1 MMSQLNR
8 HSVTGGTLSSGLA
21 SRVPRWLEADGGF
34 TLIEV
39 LIASVVLLVGLLS
52 LLGLVDVANKTTAG
66 NRARQAGTS
75 LARDAIENARS
86 LAYRQLTQSGI
97 ATALQPLI
105 VGSSVSGSNLTVP
118 RSPFTYTV
126 SFNVC
131 SMDDPVDGLGDHSSP
146 PESGGVWCTDVAA
159 SGTADSQP
167 DDYKRVTVTVTPA
180 APYATR
186 AVQETVLVPSNGVN
200 GPSVSCL
207 STTSSCPGTDQT
219 VTTGASPQNPSATPT
234 GISFNVTTSTK
245 ATSIQWKVNG
255 NPPAS
260 AEVPTGALNP
270 YTPAGTSSSFTWNTA
285 SLPDGVYQISAIAL
299 DANGN
304 SGTTETLQVS
314 LNRQQ
319 ATPPASVNVGWNGL
333 INGVDVQWIPS
344 VDGDILYYR
353 VFSQVGTNAPT
364 QVCQTSALSCSD
376 LTAPA
381 PPGPPS
387 CSNPPQSYTT
397 PNDYWVVGVD
407 TDPNTG
413 QPRQSTILSTR
424 VDANLCD
431 HAPKAPASLSGAP
444 TANGS
449 VTLNWT
455 VPTSPVDPDAGDTI
469 SDWRI
474 YRWPAGGGVTYPGS
488 RYQFIGAADSSNNWV
503 VNYVDQAPDP
513 GGVQQHYC
521 VTAVDTH
528 LQESGCSATWT
539 E

>member
-21 SRVPRWLEADGGF
+21 SRVPRRLDPEGGF

-39 LIASVVLLVGLLS
+39 LIASVVLVVGLLS

-66 NRARQAGTS
+66 NRARQTGTS

-86 LAYRQLTQSGI
+86 LAYRQLTQSAI
-97 ATALQPLI
+97 AAALQPL
-105 VGSSVSGSNLTVP
+105 VAGSSVSGSNLTVP
-118 RSPFTYTV
+118 RAPFTYTV
-126 SFNVC
+126 SFKVC
-131 SMDDPVDGLGDHSSP
+131 SMDDPVDGIGDHSSP
-146 PESGGVWCTDVAA
+146 PTSGGAWCPDVAA
-159 SGTADSQP
+159 SGTTDSEP
-167 DDYKRVTVTVTPA
+167 DDYKRLTVTATPG
-180 APYATR
+180 APYASR
-186 AVQETVLVPSNGVN
+186 AVQQTVLIASNGVN

-207 STTSSCPGTDQT
+207 STTSSCPGTDET
-219 VTTGASPQNPSATPT
+219 VTTGASPQNPSATPA
-234 GISFNVTTSTK
+234 GITFNVTTSVR
-245 ATSIQWKVNG
+245 ASSVQWMVNG
-255 NPPAS
+255 SPPSS
-260 AEVPTGALNP
+260 ADVPTGALDP
-270 YTPAGTSSSFTWNTA
+270 YTPAGTSSSFVWNTA
-285 SLPDGVYQISAIAL
+285 SLPDGLYQISAIAH

-304 SGTTETLQVS
+304 SGTTETLQIS

-319 ATPPASVNVGWNGL
+319 ATPPASVKAGWNGA
-333 INGVDVQWIPS
+333 INGVDVQWVPS

-364 QVCQTSALSCSD
+364 QVCQTLASTPSCSD

-381 PPGPPS
+381 PPAPPT
-387 CSNPPQSYTT
+387 CSDAGESYTT

-413 QPRQSTILSTR
+413 QPRQSTILSRR

-431 HAPKAPASLSGAP
+431 HPPNRPPSLSGTP
-444 TANGS
+444 PSNGS
-449 VTLNWT
+449 ITLNWT
-455 VPTSPVDPDAGDTI
+455 VPTPLDPDSWDTI

-474 YRWPAGGGVTYPGS
+474 YRWPTGGAIT
-488 RYQFIGAADSSNNWV
+488 RYQFIGATDSAGSWV

-513 GGVQQHYC
+513 NGVPQNYC
-521 VTAVDTH
+521 VTAVDSH

-539 E
+539 G